1 MVQAR
6 QHVVPQSKQPK
17 SASSFGTPCPHPHR
31 PSIGASVGERES
43 RVSLALTVPRPTR
56 VGKLIVFIGPI
67 KFLDQKYLSQ
77 VGIIEPYRVGGG
89 HKRGEWVEIG
99 QVEAFLAVGTFG
111 GFRRAA
117 DALRVTQPAISARI
131 RALEQS
137 LGVPLFVRSQTGLS
151 LSAAGRAFRPHA
163 EQLLHA
169 VALARQAVH
178 DLRPASGSALQIA
191 AALSICTYV
200 LPDVLKRFQAA
211 HPKVMIT
218 VRSGHSKEVLEMVL
232 GGQAEIGLAR
242 SLQHPEVETLS
253 LRDDPL
259 VLVARPDSQV
269 ARARRVRLEDVA
281 GQPLVF
287 FDRGSSDWTLTHGL
301 FRRAGLVPNVVL
313 EVETIETAKRMV
325 ERGMGLAFL
334 PHLAV
339 VNEIRRRR
347 LVGLELSDAEPL
359 SRSLDVI
366 HPRQRPLSHEA
377 LALLKTLRAAV
388 GEEAEAPRRRARK
401 VER

>member
-1 MVQAR
+1 
-6 QHVVPQSKQPK
+6 
-17 SASSFGTPCPHPHR
+17 
-31 PSIGASVGERES
+31 
-43 RVSLALTVPRPTR
+43 
-56 VGKLIVFIGPI
+56 
-67 KFLDQKYLSQ
+67 
-77 VGIIEPYRVGGG
+77 
-89 HKRGEWVEIG
+89 VEIG

-137 LGVPLFVRSQTGLS
+137 LGVPLFVRSQSGLT

-169 VALARQAVH
+169 VAQARQAVH
-178 DLRPASGSALQIA
+178 DLRPASGGALQIA

-232 GGQAEIGLAR
+232 AGEAEIGLAR
-242 SLQHPEVETLS
+242 SLHHPEVETLS

-259 VLVARPDSQV
+259 VLVTRPESKV
-269 ARARRVRLEDVA
+269 ARARRVRLDDVA
-281 GQPLVF
+281 AQPLIF

-313 EVETIETAKRMV
+313 EVETIETRSAAAGCWRSRSATRNRSV
-325 ERGMGLAFL
+325 AASTSSTHASARSA
-334 PHLAV
+334 
-339 VNEIRRRR
+339 RRR
-347 LVGLELSDAEPL
+347 SDC
-359 SRSLDVI
+359 SRRCG
-366 HPRQRPLSHEA
+366 PRSVKR
-377 LALLKTLRAAV
+377 RAARAV
-388 GEEAEAPRRRARK
+388 RRGRRTPAR
-401 VER
+401 

>member
-1 MVQAR
+1 
-6 QHVVPQSKQPK
+6 
-17 SASSFGTPCPHPHR
+17 
-31 PSIGASVGERES
+31 
-43 RVSLALTVPRPTR
+43 
-56 VGKLIVFIGPI
+56 
-67 KFLDQKYLSQ
+67 
-77 VGIIEPYRVGGG
+77 
-89 HKRGEWVEIG
+89 VEIG

-131 RALEQS
+131 RALETS
-137 LGVPLFVRSQTGLS
+137 LGVPLFVRSKTGLA

-169 VALARQAVH
+169 AASARQAVH
-178 DLRPASGSALQIA
+178 DLRPSSGSAIQLA
-191 AALSICTYV
+191 AALSICTYL
-200 LPDVLKRFQAA
+200 LPDVLKRFKSA
-211 HPKVMIT
+211 HPRVMIT
-218 VRSGHSKEVLEMVL
+218 VRSGHSREVLEMVL
-232 GGQAEIGLAR
+232 AGQADIGIAR
-242 SLQHPEVETLS
+242 SLHHPGVETLS

-259 VLVARPDSQV
+259 VLVARPESEI
-269 ARARRVRLEDVA
+269 ARARRAPLEEVA

-339 VNEIRRRR
+339 VHEIRRRR
-347 LVGLELSDAEPL
+347 LVAVEVAAAETL

-366 HPRQRPLSHEA
+366 HPRQRPLSPEA

-388 GEEAEAPRRRARK
+388 GEAETRPPGVRARGPARRSGAGGGRRAGEQRG
-401 VER
+401 R